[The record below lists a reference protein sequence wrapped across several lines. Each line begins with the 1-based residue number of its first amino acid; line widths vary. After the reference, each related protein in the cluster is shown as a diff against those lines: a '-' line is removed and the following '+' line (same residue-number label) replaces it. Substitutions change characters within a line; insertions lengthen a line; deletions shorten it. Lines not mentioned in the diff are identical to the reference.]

1 MGRVFGP
8 APLGVALTNID
19 ITQDT
24 VFSLPFGDSGD
35 DVYRLSGFNY
45 EWAIAG
51 LPFLSV
57 ASDEFP
63 LIRGFTATNKEQFDN
78 QRDPGEQSLTGWWL
92 RSQRDFSGGTGIT
105 FLEPADDERVM
116 RRFTSSV
123 GIDCWTPG
131 EFKLLRSMSLQDA
144 STGTARC
151 VSVVSG
157 STNYVYL
164 STHNKVY
171 RSTGSASSTEI
182 TGWTANPSWLVSTG
196 DGVWGFHA
204 TGIDFAAAS
213 GTTAS
218 SKWTGASS
226 AGKGWWVKQRLI
238 AAYGAAL
245 HELGG
250 FTGGALPAAI
260 YTHPQSG
267 WQWTAAVDSP
277 GAILAAGYSGNSS
290 AIYKFT
296 VDETDGSLPTL
307 TAAVT
312 VAELP
317 VGEYVTGMFS
327 YLGSLIVIGTNK
339 GIRIGQVSDQG
350 QVTYGALTYQSSAP
364 VEFFTGFDRF
374 VFAGVRDSIDGRSGV
389 VRLDLSDLDASGRA
403 AYATDVSTG
412 VTGSVNGVCLLG
424 SSDRV
429 CVGVNGSGTY
439 ITSASTLVPSGRFT
453 TGQVRYNTLE
463 DKTFRLMSVRRSSL
477 LGTVTVS
484 SVTQDDATVV
494 LYAYTSGTANQEFQ
508 IRPSAPR
515 ESMGFKLELA
525 RESTDST
532 KGPVVRGWQVKALP
546 AVPRKQL
553 WRLPLLVF
561 DAEQDRFGNKA
572 GSVMSGLRRFQ
583 DLRNALLTGE
593 PVVLQDLVYREQWTV
608 RIEDLQFTQTSPPR
622 NASGFGGVLIV
633 TCREL

>member
-1 MGRVFGP
+1 LTVLTDITDT
-8 APLGVALTNID
+8 PLLDIGVAYSASLT
-19 ITQDT
+19 Q
-24 VFSLPFGDSGD
+24 FSLGAFA
-35 DVYRLSGFNY
+35 Y

-51 LPFLSV
+51 QPFLGV

-63 LIRGFTATNKEQFDN
+63 MSRGFTASNKEQFDN

-157 STNYVYL
+157 GTNYVYL
-164 STHNKVY
+164 STNAKVY
-171 RSTGSASSTEI
+171 RSTGSGSSTEI

-196 DGVWGFHA
+196 DGVFGFHA

-327 YLGSLIVIGTNK
+327 YLGSLLVIGTNK

-374 VFAGVRDSIDGRSGV
+374 VFAGVKDSIDGKSGV

-403 AYATDVSTG
+403 AYALDVSTG
-412 VTGSVNGVCLLG
+412 VTGSVDGVCLLG

-439 ITSASTLVPSGRFT
+439 ITSASTLVSSGT
-453 TGQVRYNTLE
+453 LYTGQVRYNTLE
-463 DKTFRLMSVRRSSL
+463 NKSFRFLNVRRFGEL
-477 LGTVTVS
+477 KGTVAVSTVQQGGTEAAIYTFPEGS
-484 SVTQDDATVV
+484 ANVEVQVVPSVPVESLGLKFV
-494 LYAYTSGTANQEFQ
+494 LS
-508 IRPSAPR
+508 RSA
-515 ESMGFKLELA
+515 G
-525 RESTDST
+525 DST
-532 KGPVVRGWQVKALP
+532 KGPVIRGWQFKALP
-546 AVPRKQL
+546 AVPRKQV
-553 WRLPLLVF
+553 WRLPLMVF
-561 DAEQDRFGNKA
+561 DSETDRFGQKIGHPGYAMTRWQN
-572 GSVMSGLRRFQ
+572 
-583 DLRNALLTGE
+583 LRNALIAGT
-593 PVVLQDLVYREQWTV
+593 PVVLQDFLAKETYTV
-608 RIEDLQFTQTSPPR
+608 LIEDIQMVQTSPPR
-622 NASGFGGVLIV
+622 QQSGLGGVLVV